1 MGAWTLGEKY
11 ALPFREIRTA
21 LDSESLDRA
30 ICDYWERND
39 LERCLK
45 VISSG
50 LMAPSDLPCSFGFLM
65 DPLYYCRFLG
75 VALDLERYTWGDFL
89 PRPEQGVR
97 FLEELSLYQAG
108 KNPVCSTG
116 LPWLFQSN
124 AAPRREASVEQ
135 KRTLFRLFD
144 VTEQTAFAE
153 QYLCPPEGCIYPRI
167 RLGKAYGNGRLVTL
181 TIPLPEGMELRAMPG
196 QTCHLTLPDGSAA
209 VLTLRAEQNDRVDEL
224 SASGYVEHYTPR
236 DVPTRFKVWQHVT
249 ASQAA
254 IGWLVTH
261 DDADGLFCLSDP
273 TLPHWAPFMAW
284 FEKERR
290 GLLEGSAQTLSR
302 KGEALMDEL
311 SSIAAEG

>member
-11 ALPFREIRTA
+11 ALPFREIRAA

-30 ICDYWERND
+30 LCDYWERND

-50 LMAPSDLPCSFGFLM
+50 LIAPSDLPCSFGFLM

-108 KNPVCSTG
+108 KDPESDAG

-124 AAPRREASVEQ
+124 ATPRREASVGQ
-135 KRTLFRLFD
+135 KRMLFRLFD
-144 VTEQTAFAE
+144 ITEQTAFAE
-153 QYLCPPEGCIYPRI
+153 QYLCPPEGFAYPRI
-167 RLGKAYGNGRLVTL
+167 QFGKMYGNGPLVTL
-181 TIPLPEGMELRAMPG
+181 TVPLPEGMELRKMPG
-196 QTCHLTLPDGSAA
+196 QTCRLTLPDGSAA
-209 VLTLRAEQNDRVDEL
+209 VMTLQAEQNDRISEL
-224 SASGYVEHYTPR
+224 SATGYAENHTPA
-236 DVPTRFKVWQHVT
+236 DVPTRFKVWQRET
-249 ASQAA
+249 ASQAT
-254 IGWLVTH
+254 IGWLVTRG
-261 DDADGLFCLSDP
+261 DADNPFCLSDP

-311 SSIAAEG
+311 WDIAAEG

>member
-39 LERCLK
+39 LERYLK
-45 VISSG
+45 AISAG
-50 LMAPSDLPCSFGFLM
+50 IMAPSELRCSFSHLM
-65 DPLYYCRFLG
+65 RPLYYCQFLG
-75 VALDLERYTWGDFL
+75 VTLDLESYTWGGFL

-108 KNPVCSTG
+108 KNPVSSTG

-124 AAPRREASVEQ
+124 AGPRREASAEK

-144 VTEQTAFAE
+144 ITEQTAFAE
-153 QYLCPPEGCIYPRI
+153 QYLCPPVGFAYPRT
-167 RLGKAYGNGRLVTL
+167 RFGKMYGDGPLVTL
-181 TIPLPEGMELRAMPG
+181 TVPLPEGMELTKMPG
-196 QTCHLTLPDGSAA
+196 QTCRLTLPDGSAA
-209 VLTLRAEQNDRVDEL
+209 VMTLQAEQNDRTSEL
-224 SASGYVEHYTPR
+224 SATGHVENYTPG
-236 DVPTRFKVWQHVT
+236 DVPTRFKVWQRET
-249 ASQAA
+249 ASQAT

-261 DDADGLFCLSDP
+261 DDADNPFYLSDP